1 MRPTLR
7 EKNTGERNNILY
19 ELMGDDV
26 GLVPAQLG
34 DSASFS
40 NFFRMSKADFEY
52 ILNIIGPTITKVE
65 TRLRKPISSTDRLA
79 VTLRYLITGDS
90 YCSLS
95 YLFKISKQSI
105 SQIVPE
111 VCEALMSGL
120 SEYVKVRIM

>member
-1 MRPTLR
+1 MATREDTLLAAEATVILFAQQRQRGRYRRRFWMRPTLR

-52 ILNIIGPTITKVE
+52 ILNIIG
-65 TRLRKPISSTDRLA
+65 
-79 VTLRYLITGDS
+79 Y
-90 YCSLS
+90 
-95 YLFKISKQSI
+95 QSGN
-105 SQIVPE
+105 QAQKTNFE
-111 VCEALMSGL
+111 H
-120 SEYVKVRIM
+120 

>member
-1 MRPTLR
+1 
-7 EKNTGERNNILY
+7 
-19 ELMGDDV
+19 MGDDV

-90 YCSLS
+90 YRSLS
-95 YLFKISKQSI
+95 YLFKVSKQSI
-105 SQIVPE
+105 LQIVPE